1 VSKEIIVWIKIAL
14 RIIFSFFLGTV
25 IGVILTV
32 LITLGINE
40 IFYPGYE
47 GIGLLFSG
55 LIISPF
61 FIIFGTSL
69 VWYFLKGKYRK
80 QILIIGFILAFLPIL
95 YIFIDEL
102 FLSQNHELFKN
113 RVYNYN

>member
-1 VSKEIIVWIKIAL
+1 MIWIKIAL
-14 RIIFSFFLGTV
+14 RIILSLFLGTI
-25 IGVILTV
+25 IGVILAV
-32 LITLGINE
+32 LITLGINN
-40 IFYPGYE
+40 IFYPGYQ

-69 VWYFLKGKYRK
+69 AWYFLKGKYRK
-80 QILIIGFILAFLPIL
+80 QILIIGIITAILPVI

-102 FLSQNHELFKN
+102 FLTKNHEYFKG
-113 RVYNYN
+113 RVY